1 MATKLIHILADMPKA
16 ESGKT
21 GSVPG
26 LVYNSPRANHLQEV
40 AISTLRDQDVTPP
53 VRWQDH
59 QQPLQLILQTFSTVS
74 DQADDFW
81 FATPDYFVKKEYTV
95 GQRLY
100 EVGDEPDG
108 FFLLESGIL
117 KARYQL
123 PQGTY
128 SELILAG
135 TTCGELPFFSNTSRT
150 ATVSAETD
158 CVTWMLDKQRWDE
171 LQATE
176 SSVAQELLKISLKL
190 TKERMDTITK

>member
-1 MATKLIHILADMPKA
+1 M
-16 ESGKT
+16 
-21 GSVPG
+21 
-26 LVYNSPRANHLQEV
+26 YNSPRANHLQEV
-40 AISTLRDQDVTPP
+40 AISTLRDQDITPP

-81 FATPDYFVKKEYTV
+81 LATPDYFVKREYTA
-95 GQRLY
+95 GQKLY

-123 PQGTY
+123 PQGIY

-150 ATVSAETD
+150 ATVYAETN
-158 CVTWMLDKQRWDE
+158 CVAWMLDKGRWDE
-171 LQATE
+171 LQAKE
-176 SSVAQELLKISLKL
+176 SRVAQELLKISLKL